1 MLLWMAPVRLCG
13 RAAELSQFGNNVVRI
28 HQYPRARGSV
38 FSTTIAGMTSA
49 DTSAAHF
56 DTAPAEE
63 SRRWSVRRWLAPVA
77 VALALLSAFLTFLV
91 LTGLSTIEPTPEVVR
106 SFYLINAAT
115 ILLLVGI
122 IVRELWQLIL
132 ARRRGRAA
140 ARLHV
145 QIVSL
150 FSIVAVLPA
159 VLVSVVANVT
169 IERGLDRLFSGPTKE
184 VIQNS
189 LNIARA
195 YMQDHAQLIRGD
207 ILGMANDI
215 AHARPL
221 YDQDRRSFREML
233 TASAS
238 SRNLPGAMIID
249 KNTNILESADTGMR
263 LAYSPPA
270 PDFLSNVN
278 ENEPEIAVLPDTSY
292 VAAVI
297 RLRAFS
303 DTFLYVARPLDPN
316 VVNQLKQTEVSVAEY
331 GQIESRRLGIQVAFA
346 LMFAVIA
353 LTILMAS
360 VLIGLNFAN
369 SLVSPI
375 RRLMNAAQTVSTG
388 DLHVQVPV
396 HQSEGD
402 LAQLG
407 ETFNKMTQELRSQRD
422 ELVNA
427 SDLIDSRRR
436 FIEAVLSSASAGIIG
451 VDASGSV
458 GILNRSAEKLI
469 GHAESETLGHP
480 LSEVLPELDEM
491 MKTAREGTQRLVQG
505 QITITRDGSERNL
518 SVRVSAEKNQPH
530 DSYIITLDDITE
542 LVSAQRT
549 SAWGDV
555 ARRIAH
561 EIKNPLTPI
570 QLSAERIRRKFGKDI
585 TEAKD
590 KQIFDQCT
598 DTIVRQVDDIR
609 RMVDEFSRFARMPK
623 PVMEGEDVADTVRQA
638 VFLMKV
644 AHPEIDIEAEF
655 KQDPLRA
662 QFDRRLISQAVTNI
676 VKNATEAIE
685 QVPPE
690 ELGKDGGKGRI
701 DVVVS
706 REGDDVLIDV
716 IDNGIGLP
724 KVARSRLLEP
734 YVTTRAKGTGLGLA
748 IVGRVLEDHG
758 GRIELKD
765 ASDFR
770 EGQRGA
776 WMRLRFAVSG
786 QPAKSAEQVP
796 ADKKAIEPTSRPD
809 GTQTDPVKNQD
820 AKEASGGTKEPA
832 EKTNDSPKIEA
843 STGS

>member
-1 MLLWMAPVRLCG
+1 
-13 RAAELSQFGNNVVRI
+13 
-28 HQYPRARGSV
+28 
-38 FSTTIAGMTSA
+38 MTSA
-49 DTSAAHF
+49 DTSAASF

-63 SRRWSVRRWLAPVA
+63 PRRWSVRRWLVPFA
-77 VALALLSAFLTFLV
+77 VALALLSGLLTFLV
-91 LTGLSTIEPTPEVVR
+91 LTGLTRIDPTPEVVR
-106 SFYLINAAT
+106 SFYLINAGT

-169 IERGLDRLFSGPTKE
+169 LERGLDRLFSGPTKE

-189 LNIARA
+189 LDIARA

-207 ILGMANDI
+207 IIGMANDI

-221 YDQDRRSFREML
+221 YDQDRRSFRELL
-233 TASAS
+233 TASAG

-278 ENEPEIAVLPDTSY
+278 ENEPEIAVLPDASF

-303 DTFLYVARPLDPN
+303 DTFLYVARPLDPK
-316 VVNQLKQTEVSVAEY
+316 VVSQLKQTEISVAEY
-331 GQIESRRLGIQVAFA
+331 AQIESRRLGIQVAFA

-369 SLVSPI
+369 SLVAPI
-375 RRLMNAAQTVSTG
+375 RRLMNAAHTVSTG
-388 DLHVQVPV
+388 DLHVKVPV

-451 VDASGSV
+451 VDTSGSV

-469 GHAESETLGHP
+469 GHSEAETLGHP
-480 LSEVLPELDEM
+480 LSDVLPELDEM
-491 MKTAREGTQRLVQG
+491 MKTSREGTQRLVQG
-505 QITITRDGSERNL
+505 QITITRDGTERNL

-590 KQIFDQCT
+590 KQIFEQCT

-655 KQDPLRA
+655 RDDPLRA

-690 ELGKDGGKGRI
+690 ELGKNGGKGRI

-706 REGDDVLIDV
+706 REGEDVLIDV

-776 WMRLRFAVSG
+776 WMRMRFAISG
-786 QPAKSAEQVP
+786 EA
-796 ADKKAIEPTSRPD
+796 KKAEGAEEAPAAKA
-809 GTQTDPVKNQD
+809 PVKD
-820 AKEASGGTKEPA
+820 AAAADIKATAADSVTARETKEPAGETKEPA
-832 EKTNDSPKIEA
+832 EKTNDSTKIEA
-843 STGS
+843 STGI